1 LETKEGKG
9 MKFPKKHLIKMA
21 SAQLLA
27 ATLCVFAALPHV
39 AQAQAST
46 ADILG
51 LVTDATRA
59 TSGTPFGTIAATNA
73 AETPRQWQFA
83 LKLTFSPAE
92 LCLHL
97 YAGPAFEPAL
107 TL

>member
-51 LVTDATRA
+51 LVTDAT
-59 TSGTPFGTIAATNA
+59 
-73 AETPRQWQFA
+73 
-83 LKLTFSPAE
+83 
-92 LCLHL
+92 
-97 YAGPAFEPAL
+97 
-107 TL
+107 